1 MSFFISAMPEDG
13 LMSSPPRIE
22 AHALAHHGDARVL
35 RIAPDQLDQARGMA
49 ARGGAADGMD
59 HRVVALQHIPGE
71 DVDLR
76 VMRLGERPRLG
87 FELRRPHVFGG
98 RVDEIAHHGDRRR
111 LGQRRIDRLG
121 ILGQQHARFAATGI
135 LAVAVE
141 TVLAGDPAV
150 QRLASLSVRQPV
162 GAAGQ
167 GFGELRQAPAG
178 ERRAIGNAAGREPAI
193 AIGQDRDFAG
203 RAFELL
209 RGQDRALAGGARLLP
224 CGEGRL
230 VDQVERGGGL
240 SPVRL
245 DQCGLVQGVRS
256 FMLRRTL
263 PQPCGKRERKL
274 R

>member
-1 MSFFISAMPEDG
+1 
-13 LMSSPPRIE
+13 
-22 AHALAHHGDARVL
+22 
-35 RIAPDQLDQARGMA
+35 
-49 ARGGAADGMD
+49 
-59 HRVVALQHIPGE
+59 
-71 DVDLR
+71 
-76 VMRLGERPRLG
+76 
-87 FELRRPHVFGG
+87 
-98 RVDEIAHHGDRRR
+98 
-111 LGQRRIDRLG
+111 
-121 ILGQQHARFAATGI
+121 
-135 LAVAVE
+135 
-141 TVLAGDPAV
+141 V

-193 AIGQDRDFAG
+193 AIGQDRDLAG

-245 DQCGLVQGVRS
+245 DQCGLVQGRAVVHVAADLAAAVRQAREEIAMKHPVAVS
-256 FMLRRTL
+256 ITTLSIAPVLFGAMLATGACSKPAPATQPGAAASSSHALTAPGAARP
-263 PQPCGKRERKL
+263 PQPVPGVARKVSKTTISTSSTMPI
-274 R
+274 RRRPARSRRCATSSTRT